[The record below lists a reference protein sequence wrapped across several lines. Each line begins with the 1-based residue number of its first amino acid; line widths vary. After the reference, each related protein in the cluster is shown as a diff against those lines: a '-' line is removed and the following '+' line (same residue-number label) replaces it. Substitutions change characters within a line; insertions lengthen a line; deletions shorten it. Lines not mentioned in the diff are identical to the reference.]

1 MTLIEEDMPDF
12 LKQIMSQ
19 VMLEVRTENEAV
31 ELLHTLRQILRLSF
45 KKSIYF
51 LGENEKSRQKISKA
65 RNSYARIAQGEMPLI
80 CFDNTALGTADDGC
94 LVTTRGIYIHNIMQS
109 PIFLEYRNISN
120 IEVRGVFSKE
130 IYIND
135 YELNVQ
141 LMDSGDVENFASL
154 LQILAGKFGN
164 PKFNLPRDNSSRQQT
179 VNIYDPAQIKAYLQN
194 VRQRSGK
201 FNFKKSVYYYGDG
214 DKSQQKISGAIKSY
228 AAISDGEV
236 PLICFDNTV
245 FGSAKDG
252 CLVTTRG
259 VYVHNP
265 MENVNFFDYK
275 MFVIAEIRGTFIK
288 DVYINDY
295 KLDTN
300 CMYGD
305 DKDGFAELINLFVKD
320 FSGEDSMYSL
330 VMNS

>member
-1 MTLIEEDMPDF
+1 MTLLEEDMPEF

-19 VMLEVRTENEAV
+19 IMLEVRTENEAI

-51 LGENEKSRQKISKA
+51 LGDNEKSRQKLAKA
-65 RNSYARIAQGEMPLI
+65 RNSYAQSAQGEISLL
-80 CFDNTALGTADDGC
+80 CFDNTALGTATDGC
-94 LVTTRGIYIHNIMQS
+94 LVTTRGIYIHNIMQP
-109 PIFLEYRNISN
+109 PIFLEHRNISK

-135 YELNVQ
+135 YELQIQ
-141 LMDSGDVENFASL
+141 LMDSDDAENFANIMT
-154 LQILAGKFGN
+154 ILSGKFSN
-164 PKFNLPRDNSSRQQT
+164 PQFNLPRNNSSAQKT
-179 VNIYDPAQIKAYLQN
+179 IDTYEPAQIKLYLQN

-201 FNFKKSVYYYGDG
+201 FNFKKSVYYYGDDG
-214 DKSQQKISGAIKSY
+214 KSEQKFLGAINSY
-228 AAISDGEV
+228 APIIYGEV

-245 FGSAKDG
+245 FGSSKDG

-259 VYVHNP
+259 IYVHNP

-288 DVYINDY
+288 EIYINDY

-300 CMYGD
+300 CLYSD
-305 DKDGFAELINLFVKD
+305 DKPGFAELINLFVKD
-320 FSGEDSMYSL
+320 FSGADSMYSL
-330 VMNS
+330 IMNS

>member
-12 LKQIMSQ
+12 FKQIMSQ

-80 CFDNTALGTADDGC
+80 CFDNTALGTA
-94 LVTTRGIYIHNIMQS
+94 H
-109 PIFLEYRNISN
+109 
-120 IEVRGVFSKE
+120 
-130 IYIND
+130 
-135 YELNVQ
+135 
-141 LMDSGDVENFASL
+141 
-154 LQILAGKFGN
+154 
-164 PKFNLPRDNSSRQQT
+164 
-179 VNIYDPAQIKAYLQN
+179 
-194 VRQRSGK
+194 
-201 FNFKKSVYYYGDG
+201 
-214 DKSQQKISGAIKSY
+214 
-228 AAISDGEV
+228 
-236 PLICFDNTV
+236 
-245 FGSAKDG
+245 DG

-275 MFVIAEIRGTFIK
+275 MFVIAEVRGTFIK

-300 CMYGD
+300 CMYSD